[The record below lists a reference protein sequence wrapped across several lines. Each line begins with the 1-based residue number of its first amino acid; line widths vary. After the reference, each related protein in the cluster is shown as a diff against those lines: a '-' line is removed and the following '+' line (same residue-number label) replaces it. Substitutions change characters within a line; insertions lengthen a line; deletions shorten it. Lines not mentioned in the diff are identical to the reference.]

1 MKTRGTS
8 TMSSLA
14 ALATTCPVML
24 ATNEVTLMQ
33 RDLQLTRNPIMQ
45 NYKKYCGN
53 GGNNCN
59 KNRSS

>member
-1 MKTRGTS
+1 MKTRGTF

-33 RDLQLTRNPIMQ
+33 RDLQLTRNPIMR
-45 NYKKYCGN
+45 NYKNYCGN
-53 GGNNCN
+53 GGNKCI
-59 KNRSS
+59 